1 MEKFI
6 ERQNIAHY
14 EDQLKTESDSV
25 KRAML
30 ERLLAEE
37 KVKQASRP
45 SVEKNSLPSR
55 PTDIS

>member
-45 SVEKNSLPSR
+45 SVEKK
-55 PTDIS
+55 